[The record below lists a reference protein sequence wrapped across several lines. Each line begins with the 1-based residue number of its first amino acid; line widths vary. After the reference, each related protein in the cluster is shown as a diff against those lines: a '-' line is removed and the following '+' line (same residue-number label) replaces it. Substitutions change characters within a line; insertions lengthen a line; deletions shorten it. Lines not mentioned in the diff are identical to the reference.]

1 MKRTMMMAAVV
12 ASHALAPT
20 MAQAAAGDL
29 LVAPTRLIMGANSGG
44 EVVVNNTGDKATT
57 YRISL
62 VLRKMTEQGTIE
74 SVDEATA
81 SQRDAA
87 ALDLI
92 TYAPRKITLAPQ
104 QSQTVRI
111 GVRVPPT
118 MPGGEYRAHLLFRAV
133 PDVADAAAP
142 QPAAD
147 GMSISLTPIYGVT
160 IPVIVRVGEPKGSA
174 SLNNARLS
182 VQEGQAQLDVDLMR
196 AGDRSVYGTLELMQ
210 ADGKTPIATIKG
222 IAAYP
227 EVAQRHIML
236 PVDRAALARVSGPL
250 KVRFVETDPAAGG
263 AVSET
268 AVARP

>member
-1 MKRTMMMAAVV
+1 MMMAAIV

-44 EVVVNNTGDKATT
+44 CEVVVNNTGDKATT

-196 AGDRSVYGTLELMQ
+196 AGERSVYGTLELMQ

>member
-1 MKRTMMMAAVV
+1 MMVAMA

-29 LVAPTRLIMGANSGG
+29 LVAPTRLIMSANSGG
-44 EVVVNNTGDKATT
+44 EVVVNNSGDKTTT

-111 GVRVPPT
+111 GVRVPPA

-142 QPAAD
+142 VPAGD

-160 IPVIVRVGEPKGSA
+160 IPVIVRVGEPKGTA
-174 SLNNARLS
+174 SLSNARLS
-182 VQEGQAQLDVDLMR
+182 VQQDGQMQLDVDLMR
-196 AGDRSVYGTLELMQ
+196 AGDRSVYGTLELVQSGGNM
-210 ADGKTPIATIKG
+210 PIATIKG

-227 EVAQRHIML
+227 EVTQRHIML
-236 PVDRAALARVSGPL
+236 PIDKAALARASGPL

-263 AVSET
+263 AMSET